1 MFFRWLM
8 RDGRIEANPA
18 SELDL
23 PRQEYRL
30 PRDVL
35 TAEEVETVLAQP
47 NLMDPLGL
55 RDRAILEV
63 FYCTGIRRF
72 ELVNLTIWDVDP
84 ARGTMFV
91 HQGKGKRDRYVPV
104 GERAL
109 HWVER
114 YRHEVR
120 PLLSFDLREK
130 HLFLSTHGGL
140 LDLDSLG
147 GSVTDYIE
155 AAGIGKHG
163 GCHLFRHTCAT
174 LMLEGG
180 ADIRYVQEM
189 LGHASIETTQLY
201 TRVSVAKLRKVHE
214 ATHPGALLPAPP
226 PVETG

>member
-1 MFFRWLM
+1 MFVRWLM

-63 FYCTGIRRF
+63 FYGTGIRRF
-72 ELVNLTIWDVDP
+72 VLVNLTIWDVDP

-91 HQGKGKRDRYVPV
+91 HQGKGKRDRYVPI

-147 GSVTDYIE
+147 ASVTDYIE

-180 ADIRYVQEM
+180 ADIRSSRKCSV
-189 LGHASIETTQLY
+189 
-201 TRVSVAKLRKVHE
+201 TRVSRRRSS
-214 ATHPGALLPAPP
+214 TRG
-226 PVETG
+226 